1 MRSDRPRVRRIDPR
15 EIFFQVTLDARR
27 WVGRSLESPTLRCLK
42 ETLQWR
48 WVREAEVA
56 VYSLEVGHAKSGSLR
71 CYGLRFF
78 AYLCKVKSFI
88 CTTYCTFSIDSSIH
102 CIIARRQAEAA
113 EAAGWQS
120 IRALWMESLVALGL
134 ATESFRGE
142 DLL

>member
-88 CTTYCTFSIDSSIH
+88 CTTYCTYSIDSQISRFVDSLH
-102 CIIARRQAEAA
+102 CQA
-113 EAAGWQS
+113 S
-120 IRALWMESLVALGL
+120 S
-134 ATESFRGE
+134 
-142 DLL
+142 